1 MSTPA
6 AAPTAPP
13 ALLTGIG
20 QIAVRATDLAR
31 AKAFYRDALGLQFLF
46 EAPPNMVF
54 FQCGSVWL
62 MLGPAESGEFDHAA
76 SVLYFDVHDIHA
88 AHRTM
93 SDRGVRFRDNPH
105 LVHKT
110 SDRELWM
117 AFFEDSEGN
126 VFAIRTWKQV

>member
-31 AKAFYRDALGLQFLF
+31 AKAFYRDRLGLQFLF
-46 EAPPNMVF
+46 EAPNLLF

-62 MLGPAESGEFDHAA
+62 MLGPAETEEVDHAA
-76 SVLYFDVHDIHA
+76 SPLYFDVVDIHA
-88 AHRTM
+88 AHRTLK
-93 SDRGVRFRDNPH
+93 DRGVPFRDEPH
-105 LVHKT
+105 LIHRMG
-110 SDRELWM
+110 DRELWM
-117 AFFEDSEGN
+117 TFFDDSEGN
-126 VFAIRTWKQV
+126 LFAIRSWKQT